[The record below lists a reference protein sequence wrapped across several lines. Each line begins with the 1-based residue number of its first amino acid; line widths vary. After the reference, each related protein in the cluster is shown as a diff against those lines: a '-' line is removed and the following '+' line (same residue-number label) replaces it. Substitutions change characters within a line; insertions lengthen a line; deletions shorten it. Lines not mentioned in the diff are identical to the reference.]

1 MWGEAKIK
9 TALENHFLDSLAE
22 QLRKDGTCDI
32 PKVGHGVLNLS
43 TNQLVID
50 LSTELLQKI
59 RRNQ

>member
-22 QLRKDGTCDI
+22 QLRKDGTCNI
-32 PKVGHGVLNLS
+32 PKVGHGRL
-43 TNQLVID
+43 TGHELVIT

-59 RRNQ
+59 VRSQ